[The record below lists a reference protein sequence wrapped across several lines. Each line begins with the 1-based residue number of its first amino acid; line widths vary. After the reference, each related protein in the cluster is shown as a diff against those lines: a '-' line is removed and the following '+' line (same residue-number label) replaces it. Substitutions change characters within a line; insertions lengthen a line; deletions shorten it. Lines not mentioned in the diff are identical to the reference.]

1 MASSYSA
8 IRQAAVIAVRAG
20 RVCLVQSSGG
30 KRWVIPKGH
39 LARGHTAAET
49 ALCEAWEEAGLLGRL
64 RSEPVGSYL
73 YQKDG
78 RVYHV
83 TVFLM
88 NVTEAV
94 DDWPE
99 RARRP
104 RCWLRPAQALARVEH
119 SGLCKLLRKA
129 LLTEAVELSPDAI
142 IAG

>member
-1 MASSYSA
+1 MASSANSV
-8 IRQAAVIAVRAG
+8 RQAAVIAVRSG

-39 LARGHTAAET
+39 IERGWTAAET
-49 ALCEAWEEAGLLGRL
+49 ALSEAWEEAGLLGSL

-73 YQKDG
+73 YEKEG

-88 NVTEAV
+88 DVLEAAE
-94 DDWPE
+94 DWPE
-99 RARRP
+99 RDRRP

-119 SGLCKLLRKA
+119 VGLCKLLRRA
-129 LLTEAVELSPDAI
+129 LLAETVGLSA
-142 IAG
+142 